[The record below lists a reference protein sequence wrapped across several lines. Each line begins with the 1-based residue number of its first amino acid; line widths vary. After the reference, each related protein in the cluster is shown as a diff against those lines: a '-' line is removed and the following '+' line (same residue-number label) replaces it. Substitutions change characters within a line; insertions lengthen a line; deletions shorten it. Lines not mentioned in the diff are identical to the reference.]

1 MAERVLKVK
10 TVSEVAESIA
20 GLTELGGSLRGVGTA
35 AFEAA
40 GKSKGA
46 WKELEAE
53 WVKATG
59 SAKGVADAAFRTES
73 ALNAMG
79 RAGSLSQLESGLV
92 KSMVEL
98 DRLKAKLE
106 EVRAAGGQI
115 DEGIAAAVAAMEASV
130 AAGQRKFADLAA
142 STAKARETLKG
153 LAGEAAGVAKGVGA
167 VGQASQGAAVATGKL
182 DANTSQLAKSV
193 LSASGIVGPYGEMLE
208 RLSVSGGGAAASLAS
223 LAFKAAGFAAAAK
236 LGWEAGEKL
245 DAKLKEIGIDL
256 ADPITALEKL
266 EEALRRTPEAA
277 SDSATSI
284 GEVATG
290 VRNLKVGL
298 ASIPEP
304 AKKFVLDL
312 IDLAKGARDA
322 SGKIGALT
330 ADIDLESDALTDH
343 TKALAG
349 QVVARR
355 AFLNEVERTSG
366 TFKSAMPGWVDAAQR
381 AKDLAG
387 EIHAAEIKLRE
398 IERAGGDWRKEIE
411 ANQEPFQRWVDSLRE
426 GNVTLESLPAP
437 VREAIAYLDSL
448 AKKHDDGAAAARRHA
463 DAEEAAAKRAA
474 ENARNANR
482 SGAPVTRPADPNARE
497 GQRVIQETTEG
508 LQRQADALDEVAD
521 AAMRSQIAW
530 EEAGKARRET
540 TTATEQAERVERGFG
555 TSLDYV
561 AQKVAENNGTLVVG
575 ESILLNLAAAEDR
588 VVQAL
593 YRRLEATK
601 LLTAA
606 QMESLGVAEGWL
618 AYIANIEDSMARGIT
633 STTVG
638 INLLADLQRQLQT
651 FYANASGEAKK
662 TIDDVTNAIR
672 ALIATATGGGVLDVS
687 PLGNLE
693 REIERKKKR
702 GR

>member
-20 GLTELGGSLRGVGTA
+20 GLTDLTGSLRGVGTA
-35 AFEAA
+35 ALEAA

-53 WVKATG
+53 WQK
-59 SAKGVADAAFRTES
+59 SAPALKGVADAAFRTES

-115 DEGIAAAVAAMEASV
+115 DEGTAAAVAAMEASV
-130 AAGQRKFADLAA
+130 AAGQRKFADMAA

-182 DANTSQLAKSV
+182 GTSTAQLTKDVISASGVVGPYGGLIEK
-193 LSASGIVGPYGEMLE
+193 LSASGG
-208 RLSVSGGGAAASLAS
+208 SAAASMAN
-223 LAFKAAGFAAAAK
+223 LAFKATAVAAAAK
-236 LGWEAGEKL
+236 LGWDIGRKL
-245 DAKLKEIGIDL
+245 DEEFKKLGIDL
-256 ADPITALEKL
+256 SDPLAQLDKL

-277 SDSATSI
+277 EEAGTSI
-284 GEVATG
+284 GEVVTG

-298 ASIPEP
+298 ANLPQPTKDFIQGL
-304 AKKFVLDL
+304 V
-312 IDLAKGARDA
+312 DLAKGARA
-322 SGKIGALT
+322 TGAEIGGLAV
-330 ADIDLESDALTDH
+330 DIDLESDALTDH

-349 QVVARR
+349 QTVARR
-355 AFLNEVERTSG
+355 LFLNEVERTSG

-448 AKKHDDGAAAARRHA
+448 AKKHDEGAAAARRHA
-463 DAEEAAAKRAA
+463 DAEEAAAKRAR
-474 ENARNANR
+474 ENAMNANR
-482 SGAPVTRPADPNARE
+482 SGAPVSRPADPNARE
-497 GQRVIQETTEG
+497 GQKVIEETTEG
-508 LQRQADALDEVAD
+508 LQKQADAANEVAD
-521 AAMRSQIAW
+521 AAMRMQLEW
-530 EEAGKARRET
+530 EGAGKAQREH

-561 AQKVAENNGTLVVG
+561 AQKIHDTNGVLQVG
-575 ESILLNLAAAEDR
+575 VPVLLELAAAEDR
-588 VVQAL
+588 VVQAI
-593 YRRLEATK
+593 YRRLEASRMMREE
-601 LLTAA
+601 
-606 QMESLGVAEGWL
+606 QMASLEVADGWL

-662 TIDDVTNAIR
+662 TIDDVTDAIR
-672 ALIATATGGGVLDVS
+672 ALIATAQGGGVLDVS